1 MCEYV
6 CVCVRVLCVC
16 ACVCVYVC
24 VCVCVLRT
32 RYMIKVGQNHIHI
45 YGVYAVILAGKTP
58 NVRSYTV
65 HVYGSGPPYV

>member
-1 MCEYV
+1 
-6 CVCVRVLCVC
+6 
-16 ACVCVYVC
+16 
-24 VCVCVLRT
+24 
-32 RYMIKVGQNHIHI
+32 MIKVGQNHIHI